1 MRQIHRE
8 GVVVRSGALERA
20 PPTTWH
26 LHTHTICMPDR
37 VNILK
42 LYQMSFSMN
51 HIALKHFRPLSN
63 VHPWRRSPWR
73 NCSRHAGAVFGAAGA
88 SGAVPPHCL
97 RKNVTPGLRCVVT
110 PWRETLDAET
120 RDAGITP
127 PLSRMDGQH
136 YQCACW
142 ELGTTWILYCWQN
155 EKFQKSFSFIV
166 PDSFTC

>member
-1 MRQIHRE
+1 MI
-8 GVVVRSGALERA
+8 SMA
-20 PPTTWH
+20 
-26 LHTHTICMPDR
+26 MPLQR
-37 VNILK
+37 ILIW
-42 LYQMSFSMN
+42 SFSKK
-51 HIALKHFRPLSN
+51 ICIKIFAKGLLFFFPLSN
-63 VHPWRRSPWR
+63 VHIVHPWRRSPWR
-73 NCSRHAGAVFGAAGA
+73 NWSRHAGAVFGAAGA
-88 SGAVPPHCL
+88 SGAAEQFLHTVCG
-97 RKNVTPGLRCVVT
+97 RM
-110 PWRETLDAET
+110 WRQVSAASWRRDAVTLDAET